1 MVDKGGGQEDIVQG
15 IQKKKGQTEGRK
27 DRGKKGRKEGRKE
40 GLRPDKKLEGGSGV
54 QQTGGGGPGHNLM
67 GTGSHCDAIMLV
79 INPVVSVR
87 PGGQILTV

>member
-1 MVDKGGGQEDIVQG
+1 MFRECRS
-15 IQKKKGQTEGRK
+15 KKEGRREGWTGRRK
-27 DRGKKGRKEGRKE
+27 EGRKEGREE

-67 GTGSHCDAIMLV
+67 GMGSHCDAIMLV